1 MNFFI
6 RKHKTIIITVAVFVF
21 IFATLFLPLLFESAA
36 TDIHNSIASD
46 KAGNVAI
53 AYCIMAVISA
63 FLLAGY
69 LFLGK
74 KKGNLFVMLF
84 SSIAAVNGGYFFL
97 SVSNTLTGAMMANR
111 LSYMGAAYS
120 MLLMLLIVMDT
131 CQVKRSRGLT
141 VLLFTVSTL
150 AFLLAASGDWGGLYY
165 EAVSI
170 ETVNGVTRLIKD
182 YGPLHTLYPVYLLS
196 YFVIMIVVIVYALY
210 KKTLASPKYAMFLAA
225 VVLANLIVWGVEQII
240 DVEFE
245 FLSLSYVATEIM
257 LLAIYSMLR
266 DYGIV
271 RPDGEV
277 VSVQM
282 LTQLHTR
289 YVSGELP
296 PDMEN
301 LFRDFAQKVTTLSAA
316 ERRILRY
323 YMEGYDTADI
333 PELAFVTINTVKKH
347 NRSIYQ
353 KLHVSSRDELM
364 LYIEMFRCCDRLHEL
379 IGDEGDE

>member
-1 MNFFI
+1 MIFFLK
-6 RKHKTIIITVAVFVF
+6 KHKTIVITVAVCVF
-21 IFATLFLPLLFESAA
+21 IFAVLFLPLVFESAT
-36 TDIHNSIASD
+36 TDVNNSVTSD
-46 KAGNVAI
+46 KGGNVAI
-53 AYCIMAVISA
+53 AYCVMAVISI

-69 LFLGK
+69 LFLNK
-74 KKGNLFVMLF
+74 KKDGLFVMLF
-84 SSIAAVNGGYFFL
+84 SSITAVNVGYFFL
-97 SVSNTLTGAMMANR
+97 AVSDTLTGAMTANR

-120 MLLMLLIVMDT
+120 ILLMLFIVMDT
-131 CQVKRSRGLT
+131 CQLQRSRGLT
-141 VLLFTVSTL
+141 AAMFAVSTV

-182 YGPLHTLYPVYLLS
+182 YGPLHILYPVYLLS
-196 YFVIMIVVIVYALY
+196 YFATMVGMVIYAFY
-210 KKTLASPKYAMFLAA
+210 KKKLSSPKYAVFLSA
-225 VVLANLIVWGVEQII
+225 VVMTNLIVWGVEQIV

-245 FLSLSYVATEIM
+245 FLSLSYVATGIM

-296 PDMEN
+296 PNMEK
-301 LFRDFAQKVTTLSAA
+301 LFCNFAEKAATLSAA
-316 ERRILRY
+316 ERRILQY
-323 YMEGYDTADI
+323 YVEGCDTSDI
-333 PELAFVTINTVKKH
+333 PDLAFVTINTVKKH
-347 NRSIYQ
+347 NRNIYQ
-353 KLHVSSRDELM
+353 KLGVASRDELM

-379 IGDEGDE
+379 VGDGNEE

>member
-21 IFATLFLPLLFESAA
+21 VFATLFLPLLFDSPMSGAGENVTSGK
-36 TDIHNSIASD
+36 T
-46 KAGNVAI
+46 GNVSI
-53 AYCIMAVISA
+53 AYCVMAVVSA

-69 LFLGK
+69 LFLDK
-74 KKGNLFVMLF
+74 KKDGLFVMLF
-84 SSIAAVNGGYFFL
+84 SSIAAVNVGYFFQATT
-97 SVSNTLTGAMMANR
+97 NTLTGAMMANR

-131 CQVKRSRGLT
+131 CRVRRSRGWT
-141 VLLFTVSTL
+141 ALLITVSTL

-165 EAVSI
+165 KAVSI

-210 KKTLASPKYAMFLAA
+210 KKTLSSPKYAVFLAA
-225 VVLANLIVWGVEQII
+225 VVLANLVVWGVEQII

-245 FLSLSYVATEIM
+245 FLSLSYVATGIM

-282 LTQLHTR
+282 LTQLHTK
-289 YVSGELP
+289 YVTGELP
-296 PDMEN
+296 PDMEK
-301 LFRDFAQKVTTLSAA
+301 LFRDFTEKATTLSAA
-316 ERRILRY
+316 ERRILQY
-323 YMEGYDTADI
+323 YIEGNDTADI

-379 IGDEGDE
+379 IGDGNRE